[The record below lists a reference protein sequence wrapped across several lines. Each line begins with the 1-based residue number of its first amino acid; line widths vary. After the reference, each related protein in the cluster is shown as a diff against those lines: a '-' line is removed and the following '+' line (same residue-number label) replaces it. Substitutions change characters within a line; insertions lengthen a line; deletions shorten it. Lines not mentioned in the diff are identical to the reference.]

1 MTGSDNRSPDP
12 VPERPNWRQRL
23 VHRLKHPSKGL
34 VIGTTVTL
42 AVGVGAYLGTQYL
55 VRYRLPPFVEAQL
68 SQIINQPVELG
79 RVESFSLTGITFGPS
94 FIRPTDTAPNK
105 AAVDQIRVGFNILPV
120 IFRRTLPL
128 DITLVQPDAYLQQQ
142 ADGTWLNLDLPE
154 PPDEPLIY
162 LDLTAN
168 IEQGQITAV
177 PYNQSPIQVGIN
189 GSARYNPV
197 EEELVQYDLDVTIAQ
212 AQVILRGYTRLDTGQ
227 TNTKLLVEDLSLA
240 EVVALIPNLPI
251 NLSSGLLNA
260 DLDINIP
267 SFEEIAAANIEGFV
281 NLQGVEGEATDLKA
295 PITGRS
301 RLDFEGD
308 DARVQDT
315 QVTLADI
322 VAQIQGTLNWRQGY
336 NLSINVLPFSLTSI
350 EQIAPGN
357 LPVDLAG
364 QMQAQMQLIGAI
376 REPVLTG
383 KINNTQ
389 TITLAQTQFKQ
400 VTADFT
406 ADLNQV
412 VLESFQATPLAG
424 GSITGKG
431 IIETKIGA
439 SLADE
444 EGTIDANTMPLSFDF
459 QAQLPTKQILAP
471 YYSLPEQISVGTLSA
486 QGNAGGTLGQPD
498 ARLQWQI
505 PQATTAGVENVSGR
519 GTLLL
524 EQQNILVR
532 DTLLNIGQ
540 GTLNVEGN
548 ANLEQQTW
556 QSGIAANRVPLTPFI
571 AQLVPDQITI
581 DRPITLQTG
590 NIALSGVLDADALNR
605 IKGRANLGLN
615 VDGSDVS
622 VRSTLDAGIIDAT
635 ATTGAIAVN
644 NFVPDLT
651 IPTTIQSSRLALSGQ
666 IQQLLTLGEDPNLSS
681 FRGNVDANLLVAEGT
696 ARVSGN
702 LLNNQWQANA
712 TANNLNTSLLV
723 TELLPE
729 REQPLDL
736 DPLNAQV
743 NLTGNLNPLLRTEE
757 FLPIGVNNFSAQLRE
772 QELDATGN
780 LVLRNLTTNPDI
792 ANVNLDLNASIDFDR
807 LPIDQLLA
815 QTTADNQLLA
825 ETVALAGQA
834 DFQGRLDGR
843 NLLSA
848 PLAPG
853 NLALVGDLRL
863 DNFAFN
869 DVVFEP
875 VLTGNLNLVSGDQL
889 AINLRGNRDVIF
901 AAAEPCTE
909 ERCRFPYL
917 PTGVELRQ
925 GEGTAN
931 PVLAIGERQEDLFS
945 LNILNFP
952 LALLNLAPGQPLG
965 IEGPLAGDVTGEID
979 LNLFTLATV
988 GQIQVAQPAIG
999 YIEADRF
1006 QAEFAY
1012 DDDANLAQVM
1022 TASLELGESLYNFV
1036 GSVNLAS
1043 GQLDGRLNIPEAY
1056 IQDLLTAF
1064 RWFEL
1069 EDLFRLFQT
1078 PEYAEAAAVRPEQ
1091 VDAVDESIAQKLRLL
1106 QVIEGQIQAIAAE
1119 KQAGGLPTDLDIRGG
1134 YTGEVLLAGTILAPE
1149 IGFDVQ
1155 GSNWQWQPQ
1164 RAFPNIVEP
1173 LGFITEQIQ
1182 AIPID
1187 QLVVRGTFEDGVAN
1201 LATTTVQVG
1210 DALFSLE
1217 GQLSPQQQN
1226 ANFQVTNLSLDR
1238 VDNFVNIPVDVSGT
1252 IDASGK
1258 LQGSLTEPQI
1268 EGDIV
1273 LANAAFGGRA
1283 LLDTIVGNFNYANE
1297 QLQLNTTAPESL
1309 QIEASIPFPIEP
1321 QTNDVFILNAQL
1333 GTQAI
1338 GLLGAVTQE
1347 NLIWLGGEGEAQ
1359 LQARGRIDLTKDF
1372 ILQDLTAFGE
1382 VNLQDAVV
1390 QITPLGE
1397 SLNVSGRAFL
1407 RNRLLDVENIMGTF
1421 ANSGLTATGALPLL
1435 QTVANIDNPLTV
1447 NIPEGEE
1454 IAIEGLYAGGIDGE
1468 VVVTGTAL
1476 NPVINGRVNLVDGNA
1491 FIPEGDNEQA
1501 TPTVLNG
1508 QPQEAPPPPPIL
1520 ARLNNLQVNLE
1531 NFRVQQQ
1538 PLYDIA
1544 VEGDLILNGVYDTLA
1559 SIEPKGT
1566 LLLTRA
1572 DVDLLASNFFL
1583 ARDRE
1588 NTVVFTPQDGL
1599 FNPYL
1604 DIQLNTDVSELTTLR
1619 LLESGENEISDPISQ
1634 VGQTDIINIT
1644 LSIDGEA
1651 QAILPGLGQLAPA
1664 TCRIDPESEV
1674 IEDTVSYTQTELNQF
1689 ANCINVA
1696 TLEQERDLQILT
1708 SPAVE
1713 LTSIPARSQA
1723 EIISLLGEEFLALA
1737 EQLQGSNA
1745 EELLEFGV
1753 AQFVIAPLQRRL
1765 FRQVDDFVVGV
1776 GRGIGL
1782 DYLRVYPF
1790 LEGVYQIDRNSS
1802 VRTTYDYIFNEVQIR
1817 YQRNF

>member
-1 MTGSDNRSPDP
+1 MTGSDNRPPDP
-12 VPERPNWRQRL
+12 SPERANWLERL
-23 VHRLKHPSKGL
+23 RYRLKHPSKRL
-34 VIGTTVTL
+34 VIGTTATI
-42 AVGVGAYLGTQYL
+42 AVGAGAYLGTQYL
-55 VRYRLPPFVEAQL
+55 VRYRLPPFVETQL

-79 RVESFSLTGITFGPS
+79 EVKSFSLTGITFGPS
-94 FIRPTDTAPNK
+94 LIRPTETFSNK
-105 AAVDQIRVGFNILPV
+105 AAVDEIRVGFNILPV

-128 DITLVQPDAYLQQQ
+128 DITLVQPDVYLQQQ

-154 PPDEPLIY
+154 PPDEPLIH

-168 IEQGQITAV
+168 IEQGQITTV
-177 PYNQSPIQVGIN
+177 PYNQSPIQVGLN

-197 EEELVQYDLDVTIAQ
+197 EDELVEYDLDVAIAQ
-212 AQVILRGYTRLDTGQ
+212 AKAILRGHTRLDTGQ
-227 TNTKLLVEDLSLA
+227 TNTRLLVEDLALA
-240 EVVALIPNLPI
+240 EVGALIPNLPI

-267 SFEEIAAANIEGFV
+267 SFEEIAAANVKGFV
-281 NLQGVEGEATDLKA
+281 NLQGVEGEATDLNA

-301 RLDFEGD
+301 RLDFEGE
-308 DARVQDT
+308 DARVRDT
-315 QVTLADI
+315 QITLADI
-322 VAQIQGTLNWRQGY
+322 VAQVQGTLNWQQGY
-336 NLSINVLPFSLTSI
+336 DLSINILPFSLTSI
-350 EQIAPGN
+350 EQIAPGA

-364 QMQAQMQLIGAI
+364 QMQAQMQLTGAI

-383 KINNTQ
+383 TINNTQ
-389 TITLAQTQFKQ
+389 TVTLAQTQFQQ
-400 VTADFT
+400 VTSDFT
-406 ADLNQV
+406 ADLNRV
-412 VLESFQATPLAG
+412 VLKSFQATPSVG
-424 GSITGKG
+424 GAITGKG
-431 IIETKIGA
+431 IIETNIGE

-444 EGTIDANTMPLSFDF
+444 ERAIDVNTMPLSFDF
-459 QAQLPTKQILAP
+459 QAQLPTEQILAP
-471 YYSLPEQISVGTLSA
+471 YYSLPEQISVGSLSA
-486 QGNAGGTLGQPD
+486 RGNAGGTLGQPD
-498 ARLQWQI
+498 AKVQWQI
-505 PQATTAGVENVSGR
+505 PQATTAGVENISGE

-524 EQQNILVR
+524 QQQNILVR
-532 DTLLNIGQ
+532 DTQVNIGQ
-540 GTLNVEGN
+540 GTLNIEGN

-556 QSGIAANRVPLTPFI
+556 QSAIAANSVPLTPFI
-571 AQLVPDQITI
+571 AQVAPDRITI
-581 DRPITLQTG
+581 DRPITLETG
-590 NIALSGVLDADALNR
+590 DIALSGVLAPDALNR
-605 IKGRANLGLN
+605 TEGRANLGLN

-622 VRSTLDAGIIDAT
+622 VRTTLDAGIIDAT

-644 NFVPDLT
+644 DFVSDLT
-651 IPTTIQSSRLALSGQ
+651 IPTTIQSSRLAFSGQ
-666 IQQLLTLGEDPNLSS
+666 LQQLLTLGEDPNLST
-681 FRGNVDANLLVAEGT
+681 FRGNVDANLLVAGGT
-696 ARVSGN
+696 ANVSGN

-712 TANNLNTSLLV
+712 TANNLKTSLLV

-736 DPLNAQV
+736 DPLNARV
-743 NLTGNLNPLLRTEE
+743 DLAGNLNPLLRTEE
-757 FLPIGVNNFSAQLRE
+757 LFPIQVNNLSAQLGE

-780 LVLRNLTTNPDI
+780 LVLRNLTTNPDL
-792 ANVNLDLNASIDFDR
+792 ANVNLDLNALIDFER
-807 LPIDQLLA
+807 LPIDQLVA
-815 QTTADNQLLA
+815 EATSDNQLLA
-825 ETVALAGQA
+825 ERVNLSGQA
-834 DFQGRLDGR
+834 NFQGRFDGR

-863 DNFAFN
+863 EDFAFN

-875 VLTGNLNLVSGDQL
+875 VLTGDLNLVSGDQL
-889 AINLRGNRDVIF
+889 AIDLRGTRDVIF
-901 AAAEPCTE
+901 AAAEPCNE

-925 GEGTAN
+925 GEGTDE
-931 PVLAIGERQEDLFS
+931 PVIVEGERRGDLFS
-945 LNILNFP
+945 LDILNFP

-965 IEGPLAGDVTGEID
+965 IEGPLAGDVTGEVA
-979 LNLFTLATV
+979 LNLFTLATA

-1012 DDDANLAQVM
+1012 DDDANLAQV
-1022 TASLELGESLYNFV
+1022 TSASLELGDSLYNFV
-1036 GSVNLAS
+1036 GSLNLAS
-1043 GQLDGRLNIPEAY
+1043 GQLDGTLNIPEAY

-1078 PEYAEAAAVRPEQ
+1078 PEYAEATAVRPEPI
-1091 VDAVDESIAQKLRLL
+1091 DAVNESIAQKLRLL
-1106 QVIEGQIQAIAAE
+1106 QAIERQIQAIAAE
-1119 KQAGGLPTDLDIRGG
+1119 RQAGGLPTELDIRGG
-1134 YTGEVLLAGTILAPE
+1134 YTGEVLLAGTITAPE
-1149 IGFDVQ
+1149 IGFDVR

-1187 QLVVRGTFEDGVAN
+1187 QLVVRGTFEEGVAN
-1201 LATTTVQVG
+1201 LETSTVQIG
-1210 DALFSLE
+1210 EALLSLE
-1217 GQLSPQQQN
+1217 GNLSAQQQD
-1226 ANFQVTNLSLDR
+1226 ASFQVNNLSLDR

-1252 IDASGK
+1252 IDASGTIR
-1258 LQGSLTEPQI
+1258 GSLTQPQI

-1273 LANAAFGGRA
+1273 LANPAFSGRA

-1297 QLQLNTTAPESL
+1297 QLQFNTTAPDSL
-1309 QIEASIPFPIEP
+1309 QIVASIPFPIEP
-1321 QTNDVFILNAQL
+1321 QTNDIFTVNAQL
-1333 GTQAI
+1333 GTQALA
-1338 GLLGAVTQE
+1338 LLGAFTQE
-1347 NLIWLGGEGEAQ
+1347 NLVWLGGEGEAQ
-1359 LQARGRIDLTKDF
+1359 LQARGQIDLTRDF
-1372 ILQDLTAFGE
+1372 ILHDLTAFGE
-1382 VNLQDAVV
+1382 VNLQDAAV
-1390 QITPLGE
+1390 QITALGE

-1407 RNRLLDVENIMGTF
+1407 KNRLLDVENITGTF

-1435 QTVANIDNPLTV
+1435 QPVANLDNPLTI

-1454 IAIEGLYAGGIDGE
+1454 IDIEGLYAGGINGE
-1468 VVVTGTAL
+1468 VVVTGSAL
-1476 NPVINGRVNLVDGNA
+1476 NPVIGGRVNLVDGNA
-1491 FIPEGDNEQA
+1491 FIPEGDDEQA
-1501 TPTVLNG
+1501 APTVLNG

-1604 DIQLNTDVSELTTLR
+1604 DLQLNTEVSELTTLR
-1619 LLESGENEISDPISQ
+1619 LLESGENEISEPISQ

-1651 QAILPGLGQLAPA
+1651 QAILPGLGEPA
-1664 TCRIDPESEV
+1664 IASCRINAETQV
-1674 IEDTVSYTQTELNQF
+1674 IDTVGYTQTELDR
-1689 ANCINVA
+1689 
-1696 TLEQERDLQILT
+1696 LETCVNAVVLEGERDRQILT

-1790 LEGVYQIDRNSS
+1790 LEGVYQIDRDSS